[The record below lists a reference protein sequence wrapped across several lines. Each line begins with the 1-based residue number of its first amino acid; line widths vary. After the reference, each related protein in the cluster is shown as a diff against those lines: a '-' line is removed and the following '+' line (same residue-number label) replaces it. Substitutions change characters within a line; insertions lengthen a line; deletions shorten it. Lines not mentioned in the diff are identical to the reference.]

1 MTTLTSTDLQ
11 FVAMRIPSDVRALMK
26 RHNLF
31 LAGGFI
37 RATIAGEK
45 PADIDLFGKDEATL
59 KLAAAELSGERKGR
73 VHTTQ
78 NALTVLTPMRVPVQ
92 FITRWLF
99 DNAYTLSKSFDF
111 TVAQA
116 VIYWEPEC
124 QPQAPNEKFVPA
136 HWASACHPEFY
147 ADLAARRLV
156 YTSPARNEDAGGS
169 LLRVR
174 KFLAKGYNIQAPSL
188 AAVIARLME
197 GVDMQKVAEKLTT
210 ATHTHEQALAAVIEA
225 KLREVDPLVILDGMQ
240 IVDEHEPLTEGV
252 G

>member
-1 MTTLTSTDLQ
+1 MTALTETDLH
-11 FVAMRIPSDVRALMK
+11 FVVTRIPSDVRALMK
-26 RHNLF
+26 TYGLF

-45 PADIDLFGKDEATL
+45 VADIDLFGKDEPTL
-59 KLAAAELSGERKGR
+59 KLAAAELAGDRKGR

-92 FITRWLF
+92 LITRWLYN
-99 DNAYTLSKSFDF
+99 NAHMLAKSFDF

-116 VIYWEPEC
+116 VIYWEPERP
-124 QPQAPNEKFVPA
+124 PQAPNEKLVPA
-136 HWASACHPEFY
+136 HWASTCHPEFY
-147 ADLAARRLV
+147 ADLAAKRLV
-156 YTSPARNEDAGGS
+156 YTSPVRNEDAGGS

-174 KFLAKGYNIQAPSL
+174 KFLPKGYNIQAPSL

-197 GVDMQKVAEKLTT
+197 GVDMQKVSEKLTT

-225 KLREVDPLVILDGMQ
+225 KLREVDPLIILDGLQ
-240 IVDEHEPLTEGV
+240 IVDEHEPLLEGV